1 MLDIVYRD
9 EHYIAVN
16 KPHGLL
22 VHRSKI
28 ANDVETFALQLLR
41 NQIQQRVYPIHRIDR
56 KTSGLLLFA
65 LHAEAHS
72 LVGKQFEENTV
83 EKKYTTILRGYTDDT
98 GEIDYPLENEKG
110 KLQDA
115 LTYYKTLARTEID
128 LPNGRYTT
136 SRYSLVEARPHTGR
150 THQLRKHF
158 AHILHPILGDR
169 PHGCNKQNRLWKEK
183 FDMTIMLL
191 HAQEL
196 AFFHPYDNQT
206 VRIHAPLSAEFD
218 RVLDIINLSYP
229 HN

>member
-1 MLDIVYRD
+1 MLDIIFRD
-9 EHYIAVN
+9 EHYIAIN

-56 KTSGLLLFA
+56 KTSGILLFA
-65 LHAEAHS
+65 LHSQAHS
-72 LVGKQFEENTV
+72 LIGQQFEENTIK
-83 EKKYTTILRGYTDDT
+83 KKYITLLRGYTEDH
-98 GEIDYPLENEKG
+98 GKIEYPLVNEAG
-110 KLQDA
+110 KLQNA

-128 LPNGRYTT
+128 LPNGRYNT

-150 THQLRKHF
+150 THQIRKHF

-169 PHGCNKQNRLWKEK
+169 PHGCNKQNRLWKDTFK
-183 FDMTIMLL
+183 MTTMLL
-191 HAQEL
+191 HADEL
-196 AFFHPYDNQT
+196 AFTHPYTNQDLQ
-206 VRIHAPLSAEFD
+206 IQAPISNEFK